1 MPIEVLLT
9 DRIRDAIEE
18 VIGSDS
24 ATDELKN
31 ELQNWHK
38 SAANSEKG
46 SRDEHVDEVKNRND
60 SSIPFKTV
68 KKVFEAL
75 KKGICELIYNQY
87 FIT

>member
-18 VIGSDS
+18 VSGLDS

-38 SAANSEKG
+38 SGANSEKG
-46 SRDEHVDEVKNRND
+46 PRDEHVDEVKNRND

-75 KKGICELIYNQY
+75 KKGICGLIYNLA
-87 FIT
+87 